1 MFTTCILIQKKI
13 NVSDLVHHAYPLREH
28 ENIYRT
34 IKSKK
39 NPEKTDKQI

>member
-13 NVSDLVHHAYPLREH
+13 YVSDLVLHAYPLTEY

-39 NPEKTDKQI
+39 NPEKTEKQI